1 METPDYETWV
11 KNECFEKSFMTMQQ
25 ILYPIKLQ
33 KKTQIVIDYDPEN
46 GDTTIRYYYLEK
58 QKLEP

>member
-33 KKTQIVIDYDPEN
+33 KKTRIVIDYDPEN
-46 GDTTIRYYYLEK
+46 GDTTIQYYYLEK